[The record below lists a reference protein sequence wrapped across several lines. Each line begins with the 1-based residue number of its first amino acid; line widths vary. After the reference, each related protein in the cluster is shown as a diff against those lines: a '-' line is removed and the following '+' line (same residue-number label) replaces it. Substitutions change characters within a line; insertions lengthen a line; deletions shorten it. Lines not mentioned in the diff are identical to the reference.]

1 MLIFIFH
8 CLVTHINFS
17 IYNFC
22 VCACAR
28 LVVQLPPTFCNPYG
42 LWPGQALLFMEFFR
56 QEYWS
61 GLPFPT
67 LGELPDP
74 GIKLASLASPALV
87 RGIFTTVP
95 PGRLMKKIYYSCKCF
110 QYLFSHFMVRF
121 SFYQI
126 IIIYAIQD
134 YSETLLFGNSILV
147 SDCSINILLPF
158 YKLPSFKVISGLRGG
173 LNNTKDLGICNI
185 TFFSLVFTDPIRSHL
200 LLLIPSSFN
209 FTNIGLHGL
218 CVLQANSSFQGLYI
232 C

>member
-17 IYNFC
+17 IYNLC
-22 VCACAR
+22 VCACAH

-95 PGRLMKKIYYSCKCF
+95 PGRLMKKK
-110 QYLFSHFMVRF
+110 
-121 SFYQI
+121 
-126 IIIYAIQD
+126 
-134 YSETLLFGNSILV
+134 IL
-147 SDCSINILLPF
+147 
-158 YKLPSFKVISGLRGG
+158 
-173 LNNTKDLGICNI
+173 
-185 TFFSLVFTDPIRSHL
+185 
-200 LLLIPSSFN
+200 
-209 FTNIGLHGL
+209 
-218 CVLQANSSFQGLYI
+218 
-232 C
+232 